1 MSHFDNIAIFEDTVD
16 LCQKNPR
23 LQEQIRA
30 SIEKQQFIAEKDF
43 LPDGSE
49 KKRFDTPAKILV
61 SKKRTF
67 EAAKTYTACGDKI
80 AVLNFASSTNPGGG
94 VVHGSRA
101 QEESLCRCSTL
112 YFTLNTDENWNRFYN
127 PHRINH
133 NPLHNDDILY
143 SPGITVVKTDT
154 DSPRRMDESDWYTV
168 DVITCAAPNL
178 HERPSNRYNP
188 GDGEERLSLSDD
200 ELASLHEKRDLR
212 IFDVAVQHKVDVLI
226 LGAFGCGAFR
236 NNPQVV
242 AKVMAKLAKK
252 YEKAFRQ
259 IEFAVFCPPYL
270 ETANYQEFV
279 RAFS

>member
-252 YEKAFRQ
+252 YEKSFRQ